1 MRGRFLAGFI
11 LALAAITAWAGA
23 IPFAQSAPVAIAY
36 TGTQPQVAPQTA
48 LQSPQ
53 PALAALPRVQ
63 DGPAPGRPDARLDW
77 RSLIAPRATVK
88 PADPTP
94 VPLATPVPQDEPT
107 DGPAATPG
115 PDATATPR
123 PTDAPD
129 PTDRPDPTATP
140 RVTPAPTDAPDPT
153 ASPTP
158 KPTAS
163 PTPKPTASPTPKP
176 TASPT
181 PKPTAS
187 PTPKPT
193 ASPTPKPTA
202 SPTPRPTASPTPA
215 PTAPPQ
221 ANYTGRSHFW
231 FPALNIDTD
240 WGWYGC
246 DYGGPDALPGGI
258 WRWGCGPQNNIYLL
272 SHAWSTFKKI
282 KTAYHN
288 GTLQVG
294 QNVWWSNAQGD
305 VTKFEIRWIRRV
317 TAEYLN
323 ATASEWA
330 LNDSPTPIMT
340 LQTCDGADDQFRIIV
355 RLVPAN

>member
-1 MRGRFLAGFI
+1 MRGRLLAGSI

-23 IPFAQSAPVAIAY
+23 IPVAHPTPVAIAY
-36 TGTQPQVAPQTA
+36 SQTGPQTA
-48 LQSPQ
+48 APTTRQVPEHTFGMLPSVTEQ
-53 PALAALPRVQ
+53 PA
-63 DGPAPGRPDARLDW
+63 PAGQIVRFDSRL
-77 RSLIAPRATVK
+77 LIAPRATDQ

-94 VPLATPVPQDEPT
+94 VPLST
-107 DGPAATPG
+107 PAATPK
-115 PDATATPR
+115 PNATATPQ
-123 PTDAPD
+123 PTDAPE
-129 PTDRPDPTATP
+129 PTDKPDPTATIRP
-140 RVTPAPTDAPDPT
+140 TAPPTDTPAPTATPT
-153 ASPTP
+153 S

-163 PTPKPTASPTPKP
+163 PTPKPTASPTPTPTLKP

-181 PKPTAS
+181 PKPTV
-187 PTPKPT
+187 
-193 ASPTPKPTA
+193 SPTPKPTA
-202 SPTPRPTASPTPA
+202 SPTPRPTAAPTPA

-221 ANYTGRSHFW
+221 ASYTGRSHFW
-231 FPALNIDTD
+231 FPALNIDVD

-246 DYGGPDALPGGI
+246 DYGGPNTLPGGV

-272 SHAWSTFKKI
+272 SHAWSTFKKL

-288 GTLQVG
+288 GNLQVG
-294 QNVWWSNAQGD
+294 QNVWYANAQGD

-323 ATASEWA
+323 ATANEWA

-340 LQTCDGADDQFRIIV
+340 LQTCDGANDQLRLIV